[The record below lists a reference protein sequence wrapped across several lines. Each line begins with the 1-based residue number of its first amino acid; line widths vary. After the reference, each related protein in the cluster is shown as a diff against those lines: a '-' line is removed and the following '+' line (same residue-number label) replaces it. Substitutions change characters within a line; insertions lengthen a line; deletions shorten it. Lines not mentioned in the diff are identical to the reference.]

1 MGLRWGYL
9 GAGGI
14 ADIIA
19 SDFAA
24 AGLKIQAV
32 ATRDMARTNAFAD
45 KFNIPN
51 RHADYSSLVADPEV
65 DVVYISTV
73 QTLHLEHALLAIK
86 AWKHVLLEK
95 PFTMNSAD
103 AQTIYAAAKAAD
115 VFVMEAMWTRFL
127 PTMDAVFEVINSGLI
142 GKPHYVYGDHSQ
154 FLPIEKAPRLWN
166 REQGG
171 GAHFDLGIYPVSFAI
186 RVLGFP
192 DSVAGKSVV
201 TDTGV
206 DAATAAV
213 MQYNDGSLAVINSCM
228 TMAGTVGAAVH
239 GTKGRLEIDGSFYE
253 QTTFRV
259 YDNDLKLV
267 KSYDEKIK
275 GRGMQY
281 QAVHVEECIAKG
293 LKESPV
299 MSLSDTVKIMQVME
313 QIHVF

>member
-19 SDFAA
+19 SDFAV

-86 AWKHVLLEK
+86 AGKHVLLEK

-192 DSVAGKSVV
+192 DSVAGKSVM

-253 QTTFRV
+253 QTSFSV

-267 KSYDEKIK
+267 NSYDEKIK

-281 QAVHVEECIAKG
+281 QAVHV
-293 LKESPV
+293 
-299 MSLSDTVKIMQVME
+299 
-313 QIHVF
+313 

>member
-19 SDFAA
+19 SDFAV

-51 RHADYSSLVADPEV
+51 RHADYSSLVADLEV

-86 AWKHVLLEK
+86 AGKHVLLEK

-127 PTMDAVFEVINSGLI
+127 PTMYAVFEVINSGLI

-192 DSVAGKSVV
+192 DSVAGKSVM

-239 GTKGRLEIDGSFYE
+239 GTKGRLEINGSFYE

>member
-1 MGLRWGYL
+1 MALRWGYL

-14 ADIIA
+14 ADLIA
-19 SDFAA
+19 ADFAI

-45 KFNIPN
+45 KFGIPN
-51 RHADYSSLVADPEV
+51 RHPDYAALVADPEV
-65 DVVYISTV
+65 DVIYISTV
-73 QTLHLEHALLAIK
+73 QTLHLEHTLLAIK
-86 AWKHVLLEK
+86 AGKHVLLEK
-95 PFTMNSAD
+95 PFTMNAAD
-103 AQTIYAAAKAAD
+103 AHAIYDAAKAAG

-142 GKPHYVYGDHSQ
+142 GTPNFVFGDHSQ
-154 FLPIEKAPRLWN
+154 YLPIEKAPRLWN

-171 GAHFDLGIYPVSFAI
+171 GAHYDLGIYPVSFAI

-192 DSVAGKSVV
+192 DSVSGKSVM

-213 MQYNDGSLAVINSCM
+213 MHYNNGSLAVINSCM
-228 TMAGTVGAAVH
+228 TMAGTVSAAVH
-239 GTKGRLEIDGSFYE
+239 GTKGRLELDGSFYE

-259 YDNDLKLV
+259 YDNDRKLI
-267 KSYDEKIK
+267 KSYDDKIQ

-281 QAVHVEECIAKG
+281 QAIHVEECIAKG
-293 LKESPV
+293 LTESPI
-299 MSLSDTVKIMQVME
+299 MSLADTVKIMEVME

>member
-1 MGLRWGYL
+1 MALRWGYL

-14 ADIIA
+14 ADLIA
-19 SDFAA
+19 ADFAI

-32 ATRDMARTNAFAD
+32 ATRDLARTNTFAD

-51 RHADYSSLVADPEV
+51 RHADYLSLVADPEV

-73 QTLHLEHALLAIK
+73 QTLHLEHALLAIR
-86 AWKHVLLEK
+86 AGKHVLLEK

-103 AQTIYAAAKAAD
+103 AQAIYDAAKAAD

-154 FLPIEKAPRLWN
+154 FLPNERAPRLWN

-192 DSVAGKSVV
+192 DSVAGKSVM

-228 TMAGTVGAAVH
+228 TMAGTVAAAVH

-259 YDNDLKLV
+259 YDNDHKLN
-267 KSYDEKIK
+267 KSYDEKIS

-281 QAVHVEECIAKG
+281 QAIHLEECVAKG

>member
-19 SDFAA
+19 SDFAV

-86 AWKHVLLEK
+86 AGKHVLLEK

-192 DSVAGKSVV
+192 DSVAGKSVM

-281 QAVHVEECIAKG
+281 QAVHLEECIAKG

>member
-1 MGLRWGYL
+1 MALRWGYL

-14 ADIIA
+14 ADLIA
-19 SDFAA
+19 ADFAI

-32 ATRDMARTNAFAD
+32 ATSDLARTNTFAD
-45 KFNIPN
+45 KFNIHN
-51 RHADYSSLVADPEV
+51 RHADYLSLVADPEV

-73 QTLHLEHALLAIK
+73 QTLHLEHALLAIR
-86 AWKHVLLEK
+86 AGKHVLLEK

-103 AQTIYAAAKAAD
+103 AQAIYDAAKAAD

-154 FLPIEKAPRLWN
+154 FLPIERAPRLWN

-192 DSVAGKSVV
+192 DSVAGKSVM

-228 TMAGTVGAAVH
+228 TMAGTVAAAVH

-259 YDNDLKLV
+259 YDNDHKLN
-267 KSYDEKIK
+267 KSYDEKIS

-281 QAVHVEECIAKG
+281 QAIHLEECVAKG

>member
-1 MGLRWGYL
+1 MALRWGYL

-19 SDFAA
+19 TDFGH

-32 ATRDMARTNAFAD
+32 ATRDMERTNAFAD

-51 RHADYSSLVADPEV
+51 RHPDYASLVADPEV

-73 QTLHLEHALLAIK
+73 QTLHREHTLLAI
-86 AWKHVLLEK
+86 AAGKHVLLEK
-95 PFTMNSAD
+95 PFTMNALD
-103 AQTIYAAAKAAD
+103 AHAIYDAAKAKG

-142 GKPHYVYGDHSQ
+142 GTPNFVYGDHSQ
-154 FLPIEKAPRLWN
+154 HLPITRAPRLWN

-171 GAHFDLGIYPVSFAI
+171 GAHYDLGIYPVSFAI

-192 DSVAGKSVV
+192 DSVAGKSIM

-206 DAATAAV
+206 DSATAAV
-213 MQYNDGSLAVINSCM
+213 MHYNNGSLAVINSCM
-228 TMAGTVGAAVH
+228 TMAGTVSAAVH
-239 GTKGRLEIDGSFYE
+239 GTEGRLDLDGSFYE

-259 YDNDLKLV
+259 YDNDRKLV
-267 KSYDEKIK
+267 KSYEEKIQ

-281 QAVHVEECIAKG
+281 QAIHVEECITKG
-293 LKESPV
+293 LTESPI
-299 MSLSDTVKIMQVME
+299 MSLAETVKIMEIME
-313 QIHVF
+313 QIHIF